1 MWRGRHRAILLVL
14 WLHVPALAVLALA
27 TGESMDVASGVLVV
41 ATSAALATAPWGGRR
56 WRSALATVGLLSA
69 SCVLVS
75 MGGGTVELAFHF
87 FVTIALVMLYQ
98 DGFPF
103 LIAVGFVAVYALV
116 SAAMESLGVW
126 PPAETWSNPW
136 LRAAVGELLI
146 LATATANLANWRLN
160 EDSRAE
166 AERSFRQL
174 YEGQKAVVRELQQ
187 SQRLKD
193 ELYNVVSHELR
204 TPLTGILGFGEL
216 LLTRDDR
223 ITPDQRKEHLGRIL
237 REARR
242 LQRVVDNLVY
252 SSKVIQQDG
261 SAAADLR
268 GVVGAVIE
276 DLDDVP
282 GRERLDLQVD
292 LAAAREVAMPAEAL
306 RLVMVN
312 LLGNALKY
320 ATPLTTVRVA
330 ARAAGP
336 SLLAV
341 SVSNAGPTITP
352 ADRERMFEPFVQLD
366 SSLTRSASGV
376 GLGLHIV
383 RRLVESYGGTAAVD
397 SVDGLITFTVAVPTV
412 VPITDEDAPARSRR
426 PSAPG
431 ISRTADRPIHRP
443 ALPSGPGLS
452 YHRSQRRRQEERPA
466 GRGALRARG
475 RCLGPVR
482 LGLGCHP
489 ARPARPD
496 HGPGPARPGDRR
508 RALGAGRAQRAH
520 GGLAPR
526 LPAARDRRAAALA
539 GPGLPGRA
547 AGALVRAGRDPP
559 GVLRAAA
566 GAVPADLP
574 PPAPVLGHPGVDR
587 PQRRGRLAGGAGLG
601 PAAVG
606 EPRGHR
612 QRPALGGVRQPVR
625 ALDHPDHRAELRAP
639 GADRAAGGDPRRA
652 GRGRAGGRPAGR
664 GQRLARDIHDTL
676 AQGFVSIVLQLQ
688 AAEAELPEGPT
699 KPAATWSGPA
709 GRPGTT
715 WPRPG
720 GWSGTCGRRC
730 CRRRRWARRWAG
742 WRAGWPRR
750 PGWWRP
756 PP

>member
-1 MWRGRHRAILLVL
+1 MTLRLLSRVRGTLPQGRSLPDDVWRGRHRAILLIL
-14 WLHVPALAVLALA
+14 WLHVPALAAVAVLAGDGPDA
-27 TGESMDVASGVLVV
+27 ASGVLVV

-69 SCVLVS
+69 SCVLVG

-103 LIAVGFVAVYALV
+103 LIAVGFVAVYAVV

-126 PPAETWSNPW
+126 PQADTWTNPW

-223 ITPDQRKEHLGRIL
+223 LTPSQRKEHLGRIL

-330 ARAAGP
+330 ARPAGP

-341 SVSNAGPTITP
+341 SVSNVGPPITQ
-352 ADRERMFEPFVQLD
+352 ADRERIFEPFVQLD

-383 RRLVESYGGTAAVD
+383 RRLVESYGGTVEVD

-412 VPITDEDAPARSRR
+412 VPIGEED
-426 PSAPG
+426 
-431 ISRTADRPIHRP
+431 D
-443 ALPSGPGLS
+443 
-452 YHRSQRRRQEERPA
+452 
-466 GRGALRARG
+466 
-475 RCLGPVR
+475 
-482 LGLGCHP
+482 
-489 ARPARPD
+489 
-496 HGPGPARPGDRR
+496 
-508 RALGAGRAQRAH
+508 
-520 GGLAPR
+520 
-526 LPAARDRRAAALA
+526 A
-539 GPGLPGRA
+539 GPEPA
-547 AGALVRAGRDPP
+547 VVGARH
-559 GVLRAAA
+559 
-566 GAVPADLP
+566 
-574 PPAPVLGHPGVDR
+574 HPNG
-587 PQRRGRLAGGAGLG
+587 
-601 PAAVG
+601 
-606 EPRGHR
+606 
-612 QRPALGGVRQPVR
+612 
-625 ALDHPDHRAELRAP
+625 
-639 GADRAAGGDPRRA
+639 
-652 GRGRAGGRPAGR
+652 
-664 GQRLARDIHDTL
+664 
-676 AQGFVSIVLQLQ
+676 
-688 AAEAELPEGPT
+688 
-699 KPAATWSGPA
+699 
-709 GRPGTT
+709 
-715 WPRPG
+715 
-720 GWSGTCGRRC
+720 
-730 CRRRRWARRWAG
+730 
-742 WRAGWPRR
+742 
-750 PGWWRP
+750 
-756 PP
+756 

>member
-1 MWRGRHRAILLVL
+1 MALRLLSRVRGTLPQGRSLPDDVWRGRHRAILLIL
-14 WLHVPALAVLALA
+14 WLHVPALAAVAVLAGDGPDA
-27 TGESMDVASGVLVV
+27 ASGVLVV

-103 LIAVGFVAVYALV
+103 LIAVGFVAVYAVV

-126 PPAETWSNPW
+126 PAAETWSNPW

-292 LAAAREVAMPAEAL
+292 LDAAREVAMPAEAL

-383 RRLVESYGGTAAVD
+383 RRLVESYGGTVEVD

-412 VPITDEDAPARSRR
+412 VPIGDED
-426 PSAPG
+426 
-431 ISRTADRPIHRP
+431 D
-443 ALPSGPGLS
+443 
-452 YHRSQRRRQEERPA
+452 
-466 GRGALRARG
+466 
-475 RCLGPVR
+475 
-482 LGLGCHP
+482 
-489 ARPARPD
+489 
-496 HGPGPARPGDRR
+496 
-508 RALGAGRAQRAH
+508 
-520 GGLAPR
+520 
-526 LPAARDRRAAALA
+526 A
-539 GPGLPGRA
+539 GPEPA
-547 AGALVRAGRDPP
+547 VVGARH
-559 GVLRAAA
+559 
-566 GAVPADLP
+566 
-574 PPAPVLGHPGVDR
+574 HPNG
-587 PQRRGRLAGGAGLG
+587 
-601 PAAVG
+601 
-606 EPRGHR
+606 
-612 QRPALGGVRQPVR
+612 
-625 ALDHPDHRAELRAP
+625 
-639 GADRAAGGDPRRA
+639 
-652 GRGRAGGRPAGR
+652 
-664 GQRLARDIHDTL
+664 
-676 AQGFVSIVLQLQ
+676 
-688 AAEAELPEGPT
+688 
-699 KPAATWSGPA
+699 
-709 GRPGTT
+709 
-715 WPRPG
+715 
-720 GWSGTCGRRC
+720 
-730 CRRRRWARRWAG
+730 
-742 WRAGWPRR
+742 
-750 PGWWRP
+750 
-756 PP
+756 